1 MMVTMMTGTAAC
13 TLKFARDEAASPA
26 TRSSP
31 SAVAAERVP
40 GEVDAASLQP
50 GIIGAGDL
58 LQITVYGEKDLTNL
72 YQVSPE
78 GVILFP
84 FIGEITAKGM
94 SNFSLA
100 ERIAEKLRDGY
111 VKNPQVHI
119 LVKEFNSR
127 RLFVLGQVK
136 NAGKFS
142 IVHDMSIIE
151 AIALAGGFT
160 NLADIDNVVVTR
172 RDETGK
178 EVRYVLNVDA
188 IVSGKTN
195 NFYLLP
201 GDIVF
206 VRERFF

>member
-1 MMVTMMTGTAAC
+1 MGC

-26 TRSSP
+26 ARSS
-31 SAVAAERVP
+31 SSVMAERVP
-40 GEVDAASLQP
+40 DEVDAASLQP

-100 ERIAEKLRDGY
+100 ERIAEKLKDGY